1 MKTVEE
7 FDKEQE
13 TLRLTFVSNSVCS
26 CKKPKRYIYGVRQ
39 CEKCGKELPL
49 EKQI

>member
-1 MKTVEE
+1 MKTLEK

-13 TLRLTFVSNSVCS
+13 KLRLLFVSSSVCS

-39 CEKCGKELPL
+39 CDKCFKELP
-49 EKQI
+49 KAN